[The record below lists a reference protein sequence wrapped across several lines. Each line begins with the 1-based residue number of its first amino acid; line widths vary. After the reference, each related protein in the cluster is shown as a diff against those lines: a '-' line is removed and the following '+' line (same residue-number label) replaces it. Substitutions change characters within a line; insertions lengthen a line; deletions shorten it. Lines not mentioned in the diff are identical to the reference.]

1 MISKFSIGAQIGAA
15 CAVLLCASCT
25 GGVQADAYTKAYQ
38 LTGRANVQVNARWGA
53 VRVITN
59 DGNQVAFD
67 VEYDR
72 QEWASALPI
81 ESRQDGNVVTLAA
94 RVDEHSW
101 WGWGT
106 FGDHRLNIT
115 IRMPKDADLRLTTT
129 NGDINVSS
137 LNGQVSI
144 HTQNGRIDAQHLQGT
159 LDIGSSNGA
168 ITLDTLQG
176 AMTVHTT
183 NGSITASR
191 LDGKCEVST
200 TNGLVRVEGRFE
212 SLAITST
219 NGSVFTRAESGSRMA
234 SDWRIETTNG
244 GVDVSVPKD
253 LAANL
258 DVNTNNGSI
267 KLELPVTVQGD
278 AGGNSVRGTLNGGG
292 PQMSLRTTNASIHV
306 RGI

>member
-1 MISKFSIGAQIGAA
+1 MTTHFSTAARIGAA
-15 CAVLLCASCT
+15 CAVLLCAGCT
-25 GGVQADAYTKAYQ
+25 GGVQADAYTNTYQ
-38 LTGRANVQVNARWGA
+38 MTGRANVQVNARWGA

-59 DGNQVAFD
+59 DGNQVKLD
-67 VEYDR
+67 IEYDR

-81 ESRQDGNVVTLAA
+81 ESRQDGNVVTLTA

-115 IRMPKDADLRLTTT
+115 IRMPKDADLRLQTT

-144 HTQNGRIDAQHLQGT
+144 HTQNGKIDAEHLLGT
-159 LDIGSSNGA
+159 IDIGSSNGA

-176 AMTVHTT
+176 VMTVHTT

-200 TNGLVRVEGRFE
+200 TNGLVRIEGRFE
-212 SLAITST
+212 SLNVTST
-219 NGSVFTRAESGSRMA
+219 NGGVFTRAESGSRMA
-234 SDWRIETTNG
+234 SDWSIETTNG
-244 GVDVSVPKD
+244 GVDMSVPKD

-258 DVNTNNGSI
+258 DANTNNGSI
-267 KLELPVTVQGD
+267 KLDLPVTVQGD
-278 AGGNSVRGTLNGGG
+278 AGRNAVRGTLNGGG
-292 PQMSLRTTNASIHV
+292 PQLSLRTTNASIHI

>member
-1 MISKFSIGAQIGAA
+1 MIMNLATAARIGAA
-15 CAVLLCASCT
+15 CAVLMCASCT
-25 GGVQADAYTKAYQ
+25 DRVQAEAYTKAYQ
-38 LTGRANVQVNARWGA
+38 LTGRANVRVNAQWGA

-59 DGNQVAFD
+59 DGNKVEFD

-81 ESRQDGNVVTLAA
+81 ESRQDGNAVTLTA

-106 FGDHRLNIT
+106 FGDHRLDIT
-115 IRMPKDADLRLTTT
+115 IRMPRDADLQLTTT
-129 NGDINVSS
+129 NGDIDVSS
-137 LNGQVSI
+137 VNGKVAI
-144 HTQNGRIDAQHLQGT
+144 HTQNGKIDAQHLVGT

-176 AMTVHTT
+176 AMTVYTT

-200 TNGLVRVEGRFE
+200 TNGLVRIEGRFE
-212 SLAITST
+212 SLDITST
-219 NGSVFTRAESGSRMA
+219 NGSVFTRAEEGSRMA

-244 GVDVSVPKD
+244 GVDMSVPKD

-258 DVNTNNGSI
+258 DVNTHNGSI
-267 KLELPVTVQGD
+267 KLDLPVTVQGE
-278 AGGNSVRGTLNGGG
+278 AGGNSVRGILNGGG
-292 PQMSLRTTNASIHV
+292 PEMSLRTTNASIRV

>member
-1 MISKFSIGAQIGAA
+1 MITNFAPVAKIGAA
-15 CAVLLCASCT
+15 CAVLVGAGCT

-59 DGNQVAFD
+59 DGNKVEFD

-72 QEWASALPI
+72 QGWARTLPI
-81 ESRQDGNVVTLAA
+81 ESRQDGNRVTLTA
-94 RVDEHSW
+94 RVDEQSW

-115 IRMPKDADLRLTTT
+115 IRMPRDADLQLTTT
-129 NGDINVSS
+129 NGDVNVSS
-137 LNGQVSI
+137 LNGQVAI
-144 HTQNGRIDAQHLQGT
+144 HTQNGKIDAQHLLGSV
-159 LDIGSSNGA
+159 DIGSSNGA

-176 AMTVHTT
+176 TMTVHTT
-183 NGSITASR
+183 NGPITASR

-212 SLAITST
+212 SLDITST
-219 NGSVFTRAESGSRMA
+219 NGGVFTRAEPGSRMA

-244 GVDVSVPKD
+244 GVYMSVPKD

-267 KLELPVTVQGD
+267 KLDLPVTVQGD

-292 PQMSLRTTNASIHV
+292 PEMSLRTTNASIHV
-306 RGI
+306 SGI